1 MKRFWIYSVIKFWLI
16 FRQFTV
22 DLTLGEIPQFFFSI
36 FLPPINEV
44 WGKAMFL
51 LACVILLRRGGGLP
65 QGGRQSAL
73 GYATRGVRIQ
83 WGFASGGVGRPP
95 GSFRLTESERESDV
109 V

>member
-36 FLPPINEV
+36 FLPFINEV

-51 LACVILLRRGGGLP
+51 LTCVILLRRGGGLP

-73 GYATRGVRIQ
+73 GVCHQRVPHPVGVCIL
-83 WGFASGGVGRPP
+83 GGWADPQAH
-95 GSFRLTESERESDV
+95 LD
-109 V
+109 